1 MITLCAAP
9 FSVTKKLRPSGV
21 NAATFSRPADA
32 GRVLG
37 VAWAVFGIPHFAYHA
52 THFGHMP
59 LIDVLGN
66 IFSLGASVL
75 LGIALMLPVPR
86 PAGAVTFPSASQQ
99 ESRT

>member
-1 MITLCAAP
+1 MRGAVQRHEEAETVGREHGDVLPHGGCG
-9 FSVTKKLRPSGV
+9 T
-21 NAATFSRPADA
+21 
-32 GRVLG
+32 RVLG